1 MTRPW
6 VLVAFHLS
14 SPMSRL
20 ASEKAEMAGEEK
32 KGNKRNYD
40 ISRVYIQCPHLK
52 VLYVQFLK
60 RHFGQIAPHFILLRI
75 AMLFLFKTHMCDCLN
90 PYHSVARNT

>member
-20 ASEKAEMAGEEK
+20 ASEKAAMAGEEK
-32 KGNKRNYD
+32 RGINGIMIKSPHALSTFKGTVRT
-40 ISRVYIQCPHLK
+40 YIQCT
-52 VLYVQFLK
+52 FK
-60 RHFGQIAPHFILLRI
+60 RHYGQIAPHFILLRI
-75 AMLFLFKTHMCDCLN
+75 AMLFLF
-90 PYHSVARNT
+90 

>member
-20 ASEKAEMAGEEK
+20 ASEKAAMAGEEK
-32 KGNKRNYD
+32 RGINGITIKSPHALSTFKGTVRTYNVPLKGNMDK
-40 ISRVYIQCPHLK
+40 
-52 VLYVQFLK
+52 
-60 RHFGQIAPHFILLRI
+60 
-75 AMLFLFKTHMCDCLN
+75 
-90 PYHSVARNT
+90 